1 MSTLNAAVTTPQRQG
16 IKLAAATGVLGKKE
30 NPASVGD
37 YVNFDTINRFNRYPQ
52 LIKSTPYA
60 STGLKKLKTS
70 LTKGMDFDGDSQAD
84 VDEFRSWSKKT
95 NFIGQAQT
103 VGGHLFMNGTF
114 AGICSGNVDRLKL
127 RPLLMGYTTILPEGV
142 TSCSNPGTIMQ
153 PEAAQFIV
161 NEGGLGQLKETSYPA
176 ENVVYGV
183 IDEWDSIQLDIRN
196 RTTCGLY
203 GESLVDPIEL
213 SIRYLHIIN
222 QGYVEYVRKYG
233 MGRYSYSFPF
243 MEQCF
248 EKGLMNW
255 EQFKQEIST
264 WMEENKYLGQN
275 EDLVGIVKATPVDAM
290 GSLDIMQFKKSL
302 ETDIQLGLLQSD
314 ISMGDS
320 KGSTYAAGYV
330 SENARMVV
338 LDCLQQTERNVIQ
351 DFIDRRLVLLG
362 KTPGSV
368 EVIFDEL
375 SMPQMAAS
383 EVLEWANTGIIENDE
398 AREWAGFPTSI
409 TSKWHEVA

>member
-1 MSTLNAAVTTPQRQG
+1 MSTLNAAVPTPRNQG
-16 IKLAAATGVLGKKE
+16 IKLAAAAGVLGKKE
-30 NPASVGD
+30 TPANFGD
-37 YVNFDTINRFNRYPQ
+37 YVNFDTINRFNRYQQ
-52 LIKSTPYA
+52 LMKSTPYA
-60 STGLKKLKTS
+60 SIGLKKLKTS
-70 LTKGMDFDGDSQAD
+70 LTKGMDFDGDSQVD
-84 VDEFRSWSKKT
+84 VDEFRAWSKKT

-103 VGGHLFMNGTF
+103 VAGNLFRDGTF
-114 AGICSGNVDRLKL
+114 AGICSGNVDKLKL
-127 RPLLMGYTTILPEGV
+127 RPLLMGYTTILPDGV
-142 TSCSNPGTIMQ
+142 TSGSSPGIIMQ

-161 NEGGLGQLKETSYPA
+161 NEGGTGQLQETPYPA

-183 IDEWDSIQLDIRN
+183 IDEWDSIQEDLRL
-196 RTTCGLY
+196 RLTCGLY

-243 MEQCF
+243 MEQMV
-248 EKGLMNW
+248 EKGLINW
-255 EQFKQEIST
+255 DQFQVEIT
-264 WMEENKYLGQN
+264 NWMEKNQYLRQN
-275 EDLVGIVKATPVDAM
+275 EDLVGVVKATPVDAM
-290 GSLDIMQFKKSL
+290 GSLDVMQFKKAL

-338 LDCLQQTERNVIQ
+338 LDCLQKTEINVLQ
-351 DFIDRRLVLLG
+351 DYIDRRLVMQG
-362 KTPGSV
+362 KTPGSIQ
-368 EVIFDEL
+368 VIVDEL
-375 SMPQMAAS
+375 SLPQMTAS
-383 EVLEWANTGIIENDE
+383 EVLEWANTGIIQNDE